1 MKIYT
6 RTGDTGKTGLFG
18 GPRVSKHH
26 IRIESYGTVDEL
38 NAVLGMVMASG
49 RSLDSDALTNHA
61 LGAVLATVDR
71 VQRELFIIGADLATP
86 SDARAATVRVTEEH
100 VQTLETEIDALV
112 TRLPELKR
120 FILPGGSMMAAH
132 LHLART
138 VCRRA
143 ERLVVALAEQED
155 INEHTIVYLN
165 RLSDWLFTA
174 TRAVNLALGV
184 PENEWLPPAP

>member
-38 NAVLGMVMASG
+38 NAVLGMVLANAPSE
-49 RSLDSDALTNHA
+49 DALQPVSDTIH
-61 LGAVLATVDR
+61 R
-71 VQRELFIIGADLATP
+71 VQTELFVIGADLATP
-86 SDARAATVRVTEEH
+86 SDARAATVRVSDEH
-100 VQTLETEIDALV
+100 VRRLEQEIDALDAD
-112 TRLPELKR
+112 LPPLKR
-120 FILPGGSMMAAH
+120 FILPGGTIMAAH

-174 TRAVNLALGV
+174 TRAVNQALGV
-184 PENEWLPPAP
+184 KENEWLPPTS

>member
-38 NAVLGMVMASG
+38 NAVLGMVLASG
-49 RSLDSDALTNHA
+49 RSLDRTSLSEDAI
-61 LGAVLATVDR
+61 GAVLATLDR
-71 VQRELFIIGADLATP
+71 VQRELFVIGADLATP
-86 SDARAATVRVTEEH
+86 SDARAVTVRVTEDH
-100 VQTLETEIDALV
+100 VRTLESEIDALDAD
-112 TRLPELKR
+112 LAPLKR

-155 INEHTIVYLN
+155 INEHTIIYLN

-174 TRAVNLALGV
+174 TRAVNGALGV
-184 PENEWLPPAP
+184 PDNEWLPPTP